1 MQKRRLATC
10 LVAALLVLVLS
21 AVSPAARADVITDWN
36 ETGVT
41 AVVAGGLNGLA
52 MSRAMAMIHAAMHDA
67 VNGVE
72 RRYTSYGADIK
83 APPGASREAAA
94 SAAAYTVL
102 SRLLWL
108 QTPVFDAM
116 LEASLARI
124 ADGPAKTDG
133 LAVGMAAA
141 EKILALRA
149 NDGANGSAV
158 YTHRTGLGMYQPTP
172 PVNPPP
178 VMPHWATVRPF
189 TLKSPDQIPVKG
201 PAPYDSA
208 EFARDFTEVKLMGA
222 KNSPARTRE
231 QTETARFWS
240 ISGIVTD
247 NAAARQVAIKKATS
261 VTDNARIFA
270 LLNMAGA
277 DAYIACWEA
286 KYRLHHWRPVTAI
299 RNAAAIGNPN
309 LVADP
314 NWEPL
319 LVTPAHPEYPSGH
332 TCYAGATER
341 VSQELLG
348 DDHGFTLTFPAMRLT
363 RTYQSFAQAGKEVID
378 ARVWAG
384 IHFRSSDEHGYE
396 LGRRVADHALQTTL
410 RPVP

>member
-1 MQKRRLATC
+1 
-10 LVAALLVLVLS
+10 
-21 AVSPAARADVITDWN
+21 
-36 ETGVT
+36 
-41 AVVAGGLNGLA
+41 
-52 MSRAMAMIHAAMHDA
+52 
-67 VNGVE
+67 VE

-133 LAVGMAAA
+133 LAVGKAAA

-314 NWEPL
+314 NWSPSSSRPR
-319 LVTPAHPEYPSGH
+319 TPNTHPG
-332 TCYAGATER
+332 TRATR
-341 VSQELLG
+341 V
-348 DDHGFTLTFPAMRLT
+348 R
-363 RTYQSFAQAGKEVID
+363 QSACP
-378 ARVWAG
+378 
-384 IHFRSSDEHGYE
+384 RSSWATSTAA
-396 LGRRVADHALQTTL
+396 RRSAMCAARTGTCPAAIAGSV
-410 RPVP
+410 

>member
-52 MSRAMAMIHAAMHDA
+52 MSPAMAMIHAAMHDA

-133 LAVGMAAA
+133 LAVGKAAA

-208 EFARDFTEVKLMGA
+208 EFARDFAEVKLMGA

-286 KYRLHHWRPVTAI
+286 KYRLQPYRRRSARCPDGPGLAAPATGARARRRAAPRCAPPAPAPAPRRSRDRCRSAAPGVLPGTPGSGPSASPRDGSPRPASP
-299 RNAAAIGNPN
+299 RRRAR
-309 LVADP
+309 DP
-314 NWEPL
+314 SRR
-319 LVTPAHPEYPSGH
+319 TTGASGGYARGRSPASG
-332 TCYAGATER
+332 
-341 VSQELLG
+341 
-348 DDHGFTLTFPAMRLT
+348 
-363 RTYQSFAQAGKEVID
+363 
-378 ARVWAG
+378 
-384 IHFRSSDEHGYE
+384 RS
-396 LGRRVADHALQTTL
+396 RA
-410 RPVP
+410 PP